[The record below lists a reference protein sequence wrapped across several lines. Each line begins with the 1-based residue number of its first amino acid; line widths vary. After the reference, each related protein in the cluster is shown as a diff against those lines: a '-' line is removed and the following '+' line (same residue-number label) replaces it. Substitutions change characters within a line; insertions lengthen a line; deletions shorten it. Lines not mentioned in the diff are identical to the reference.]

1 MASSLRT
8 WCPFVVLLLA
18 AFALVACG
26 RDATS
31 RQQQEQALLQAPA
44 VGDRYAAELT
54 YFSDADFEQSE
65 RAFGLIKVVA
75 VDGDEVTLVTEN
87 GGSTDERAT
96 LEALAE
102 GGGKASFDDNE
113 RIILRKGDLLD
124 AYEAG
129 KILGVRR

>member
-1 MASSLRT
+1 MTAL
-8 WCPFVVLLLA
+8 
-18 AFALVACG
+18 ALVACE
-26 RDATS
+26 RDAAS

-44 VGDRYAAELT
+44 VGDHYAAELT
-54 YFSDADFEQSE
+54 YFSDADFEQVG
-65 RAFGLIKVVA
+65 RAFGLVKVIT
-75 VDGDEVTLVTEN
+75 VDGDDVTLVTEN
-87 GGSTDERAT
+87 GGSTDERAA

-102 GGGKASFDDNE
+102 GGGKAGFDDNE